1 MIDLHTHTIFSDG
14 VLLPSELARRA
25 EEIGYSAIAF
35 TDHVD
40 FSNYKFVCENI
51 MNVAKKLNS
60 LKSNLKVIAGAEI
73 THVPPEQIEEL
84 IIILRKMGL
93 SLILVH
99 GETITEPVKKG
110 TNLEAIKAKVDI
122 LAHPGLITEEEV
134 KLSKANNVKL
144 ELTSKFGH
152 SYTNGHVVKLA
163 KKHNAQL
170 ILNSDTHEPSQLL
183 TNHLGK
189 NVLLGAGLDEKDI
202 NAIYKNSE
210 DLIKKI
216 L

>member
-14 VLLPSELARRA
+14 VLLPSELARRG

-51 MNVAKKLNS
+51 INVTKKLNS
-60 LKSNLKVIAGAEI
+60 LKSNIKVIAGAEI
-73 THVPPEQIEEL
+73 TYVPPEQIEEL
-84 IIILRKMGL
+84 VKILRKIGL
-93 SLILVH
+93 ALILVH

-110 TNLEAIKAKVDI
+110 TNFEAIKAKVDI
-122 LAHPGLITEEEV
+122 LAHPGLITEEDV
-134 KLSKANNVKL
+134 KLAKVNNVKL
-144 ELTSKFGH
+144 ELTSKLGH

-163 KKHNAQL
+163 KKYNVQMV
-170 ILNSDTHEPSQLL
+170 LNSDTHTPLQLL
-183 TNHLGK
+183 TNNLSK
-189 NVLLGAGLDEKDI
+189 NILLGAGLDEKDI
-202 NAIYKNSE
+202 DAIYKNSK

-216 L
+216 I